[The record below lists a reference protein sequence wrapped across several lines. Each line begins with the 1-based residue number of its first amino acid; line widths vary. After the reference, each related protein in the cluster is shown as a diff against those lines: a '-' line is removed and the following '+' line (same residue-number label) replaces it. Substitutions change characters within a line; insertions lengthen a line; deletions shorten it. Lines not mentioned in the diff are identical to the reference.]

1 MNPRVLFLDHSGA
14 LGGAELYLLDV
25 VHAFANTSHVSVFA
39 DGPFPER
46 LAAEGLPHTVLGA
59 RDTVLSVT
67 RGGALGT
74 LLRAVPEVVR
84 LTWRVARQARD
95 YDVVYANSQ
104 KALIIGGLAAALA
117 RRPLIW
123 NLHDLLTADHF
134 SGGMRRLAVTWSN
147 LFARHVV
154 VNSQATEAAYR
165 SSGGRVPT
173 KVVYNGID
181 AQPFDDV
188 TDEEVKRVRE
198 ALKLGS
204 GPVVGVFSRLAA
216 WKGQHVL
223 IEALCRAPQ
232 WNALFVGDALF
243 GADAAY
249 AKTLHQLVRR
259 HGLEARVQFAGFRS
273 DVPVLMKAVDAVAHT
288 STAAEPFGRVVVE
301 GMLSGAPVIAMDAG
315 GPREIVTHGETGL
328 LVPPEDPQAMAA
340 ALQWLQAHPEAT
352 QKMTAAAASRA
363 RTRFSVAR
371 MRKDLARVVNMVLG
385 AR

>member
-1 MNPRVLFLDHSGA
+1 MTPRVLFLDHSGA

-25 VHAFANTSHVSVFA
+25 VHGLADTSHVSVFA

-59 RDTVLSVT
+59 GASVLSVT

-74 LLRAVPEVVR
+74 LLRAVPEVAR
-84 LTWRVARQARD
+84 LTWRVAQQARR

-134 SGGMRRLAVTWSN
+134 SAGMRRLAVTWSN

-173 KVVYNGID
+173 TVVYNGID
-181 AQPFDDV
+181 AEPFDAI
-188 TDEEVKRVRE
+188 TDEAVWDVRQ
-198 ALKLGS
+198 ALGLGAA
-204 GPVVGVFSRLAA
+204 PVVGVFSRLAA

-223 IEALCRAPQ
+223 IEALLQAPQ
-232 WNALFVGDALF
+232 WNALLVGDALF
-243 GADAAY
+243 GPDAAY
-249 AKTLHQLVRR
+249 AKQLHRLVQQ
-259 HGLEARVQFAGFRS
+259 HDLEARVQFAGFRS
-273 DVPVLMKAVDAVAHT
+273 DVAVLMKAVDAVAHT

-301 GMLSGAPVIAMDAG
+301 GMLSGTPVIAMDAG
-315 GPREIVTHGETGL
+315 GPREILTHRETGF
-328 LVPPEDPQAMAA
+328 LVPPEHPQGLAE
-340 ALQWLQAHPEAT
+340 ALQWLQAHPRAA
-352 QKMTAAAASRA
+352 QRMTAAAAAHARA
-363 RTRFSVAR
+363 RFSVAR
-371 MRKDLARVVNMVLG
+371 MCADLAAVIEAVAG
-385 AR
+385 G

>member
-25 VHAFANTSHVSVFA
+25 LRGFADTAHVSVFA

-59 RDTVLSVT
+59 GASVLSVT

-74 LLRAVPEVVR
+74 LLQAVPEVAR
-84 LTWRVARQARD
+84 LTWRVARQARR

-104 KALIIGGLAAALA
+104 KALIIGGLAAAIT

-134 SGGMRRLAVTWSN
+134 SAGMRRLAVLWSN

-173 KVVYNGID
+173 TVVYNGID
-181 AQPFDDV
+181 AQPFDAV
-188 TDEEVKRVRE
+188 TDEAVRDVRQ
-198 ALKLGS
+198 ALGLGAA
-204 GPVVGVFSRLAA
+204 PVVGVFSRLAA

-223 IEALCRAPQ
+223 IEALRQAPQ
-232 WNALFVGDALF
+232 WNALLVGDALF
-243 GADAAY
+243 GPDAAY
-249 AKTLHQLVRR
+249 AARLHRLVQQ
-259 HGLEARVQFAGFRS
+259 HDLEARVQFAGFRS

-301 GMLSGAPVIAMDAG
+301 GMLSGRPVIAMDAG
-315 GPREIVTHGETGL
+315 GPREILTTTG
-328 LVPPEDPQAMAA
+328 QASWCR
-340 ALQWLQAHPEAT
+340 QSIRRHWRRRCSG
-352 QKMTAAAASRA
+352 SRCIRRPHSA
-363 RTRFSVAR
+363 
-371 MRKDLARVVNMVLG
+371 
-385 AR
+385 